1 MKLRGILAM
10 LVALAT
16 MTVIVARTASSQ
28 EGQGEPAPGTEV
40 PNGGPLS
47 ETEEAIVDALRRT
60 MELLSSTIDS
70 VIVYEL
76 PEVLPN
82 GDIIIRRK
90 QRLPEEEPPTEPEDE
105 PVQL

>member
-1 MKLRGILAM
+1 MRWRENVTMLLAVAALSAILA
-10 LVALAT
+10 
-16 MTVIVARTASSQ
+16 RPASPQ
-28 EGQGEPAPGTEV
+28 EGQGEPAPGTEA
-40 PNGGPLS
+40 PKAGPLS
-47 ETEEAIVDALRRT
+47 ETEEAIVGALRRT
-60 MELLSSTIDS
+60 MELLSSTLDS

-90 QRLPEEEPPTEPEDE
+90 RPPAEEPPVATEDE